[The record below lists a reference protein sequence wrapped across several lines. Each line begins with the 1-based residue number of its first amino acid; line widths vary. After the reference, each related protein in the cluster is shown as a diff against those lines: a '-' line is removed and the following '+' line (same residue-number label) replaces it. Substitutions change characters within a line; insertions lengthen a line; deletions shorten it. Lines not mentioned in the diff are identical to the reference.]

1 MKKKLFSLVLLFWV
15 CSFINAFDWNGKIK
29 ISNWDDI
36 NDSHYKWVTTEVFD
50 TFYAKNRDIYLNSF
64 PRLKEKEGIDPAY
77 DKYMKWYELNWTEEI
92 CILYR
97 NNQERLCFYPQYF
110 VINDVI
116 QIEQNIIKILC
127 TLPEYTREIINNS
140 ILDYKFITNKNDYI
154 FFFKFDGDYIEVY
167 ANDLNTL
174 FYTYAKISKEDE
186 NIFFKCMKSNNWENI
201 NITYPSHADGSC
213 DYDRSKTTTPQTSK
227 TTSSTNVIKNKTMAV
242 SENLKLRSGEATTS
256 QVLTVMSAGT
266 KVKILELGKA
276 ENIDGINSN
285 WVKVE
290 VQAGAKD
297 RDGRA
302 IRAGTVGWCYGGYLK

>member
-29 ISNWDDI
+29 ISNWDNI

-50 TFYAKNRDIYLNSF
+50 TFYAKNREIYLNSF

-116 QIEQNIIKILC
+116 QIEQNIIKIHC

-201 NITYPSHADGSC
+201 NITYPSHADGTC
-213 DYDRSKTTTPQTSK
+213 DYEVVSSVKTV
-227 TTSSTNVIKNKTMAV
+227 SSPTTNVSPNKTMTV
-242 SENLKLRSGEATTS
+242 SENLKLRSGEATST
-256 QVLTVMSAGT
+256 QVLTVMQAGT

-290 VQAGAKD
+290 VLSGAKD